1 MKKILFKN
9 IMLMVLLTGFVFPS
23 FAKTS
28 PLKVK
33 IVNEVIQKVGD
44 QVTIDLDFVV
54 DDVTVRSNEMII
66 YTPVIVSAVNSND
79 RLELP
84 SVLLTGNRRSKIL
97 KRQQRLNKQVSVV
110 SNPTLKI
117 VRKQKNA
124 EQTIEYAATIAYSE
138 WMEGAT
144 LAVETAVSGCADCY
158 DFVDDL

>member
-66 YTPVIVSAVNSND
+66 YTPVIVSAINNND
-79 RLELP
+79 RAELP

-97 KRQQRLNKQVSVV
+97 KRQQRLNK
-110 SNPTLKI
+110 
-117 VRKQKNA
+117 
-124 EQTIEYAATIAYSE
+124 
-138 WMEGAT
+138 G
-144 LAVETAVSGCADCY
+144 
-158 DFVDDL
+158 